1 MIICHIEILDL
12 CLKVGLFEH
21 LTFYPA
27 HLSTLA
33 GGEFAQLTYAGHLL
47 DRQDHRGEIHNG
59 RKQSQ
64 GREESLSTAGTEV
77 DTW

>member
-1 MIICHIEILDL
+1 MIICDFDILNL

-21 LTFYPA
+21 LTLYPA
-27 HLSTLA
+27 HLSILA
-33 GGEFAQLTYAGHLL
+33 GGEFAQLTCAGLLL

-64 GREESLSTAGTEV
+64 GPEESLSTAGTEV